1 MYNIFTIEF
10 TNERIIPSG
19 GLAVV
24 GAILGKDRVNLL
36 SVGESQRVPA
46 LDLSRLDF
54 LKFTSSLCLLSNVT
68 YSLPDCQ
75 LLSDFD
81 TGDGC
86 LHLLQIHS
94 VAVMLSM
101 KQLLQISSGKFRLCI
116 LCSCCF

>member
-1 MYNIFTIEF
+1 MLTMDKVHFIRQLYYEQGKNI
-10 TNERIIPSG
+10 P
-19 GLAVV
+19 A
-24 GAILGKDRVNLL
+24 DRVNLL

-116 LCSCCF
+116 LGSCCF